1 MFEMLR
7 KMEPPLGF
15 GKNCPARLAYKRLIQ
30 MNMPVTNE
38 KCVHFS
44 TTLMALIRTSL
55 EIKMITKEDSCYAT
69 YRDQKHL
76 DGELRKEIQIA
87 WPNLDQK
94 QLDELITPQDSHP
107 KVLFKI
113 YILKFSNFFFKLTVG
128 KIYGALLMFEH
139 WKAYKNRINEPG
151 AAVNMG
157 DGHLPKSSRAESFA
171 SLVSVI
177 SKGIADARSIL
188 SLKPGEQNA
197 EIDWMKE
204 QIASFSL

>member
-55 EIKMITKEDSCYAT
+55 EIKMISKEDSCYAT

-107 KVLFKI
+107 KVSYSAKSRTRPNGPNLQSSELIKYF
-113 YILKFSNFFFKLTVG
+113 LTLNTVVNLELSPTSS
-128 KIYGALLMFEH
+128 KSETTSHNTWHVLDPEDLSHFDHFE
-139 WKAYKNRINEPG
+139 
-151 AAVNMG
+151 
-157 DGHLPKSSRAESFA
+157 F
-171 SLVSVI
+171 SVI
-177 SKGIADARSIL
+177 LLISTY
-188 SLKPGEQNA
+188 
-197 EIDWMKE
+197 
-204 QIASFSL
+204 

>member
-55 EIKMITKEDSCYAT
+55 EIKMISKEDSCYAT

-94 QLDELITPQDSHP
+94 QLDELITPQDLHP
-107 KVLFKI
+107 KVHRLHFW
-113 YILKFSNFFFKLTVG
+113 SENS
-128 KIYGALLMFEH
+128 
-139 WKAYKNRINEPG
+139 
-151 AAVNMG
+151 
-157 DGHLPKSSRAESFA
+157 D
-171 SLVSVI
+171 
-177 SKGIADARSIL
+177 
-188 SLKPGEQNA
+188 
-197 EIDWMKE
+197 
-204 QIASFSL
+204 

>member
-55 EIKMITKEDSCYAT
+55 EIKMISKEDSCYAT

-107 KVLFKI
+107 KV
-113 YILKFSNFFFKLTVG
+113 SCTAKLRT
-128 KIYGALLMFEH
+128 
-139 WKAYKNRINEPG
+139 R
-151 AAVNMG
+151 
-157 DGHLPKSSRAESFA
+157 PK
-171 SLVSVI
+171 
-177 SKGIADARSIL
+177 
-188 SLKPGEQNA
+188 
-197 EIDWMKE
+197 
-204 QIASFSL
+204 